1 MSECQDQSLSGV
13 PDEGGEQPRR
23 RSRTGVLMGQLAGAV
38 APAAFRAQPV
48 DDIILL
54 EDIPHAGKKQIVE
67 VSDGLDVGVGV
78 PEERGCRRDW
88 RRGRGLPAEGVGL

>member
-1 MSECQDQSLSGV
+1 M
-13 PDEGGEQPRR
+13 
-23 RSRTGVLMGQLAGAV
+23 LMGGLAGAV
-38 APAAFRAQPV
+38 APAAVSAQPV
-48 DDIILL
+48 GERVLL
-54 EDIPHAGKKQIVE
+54 GGVPHAGKKQIVE